1 MQHFT
6 LNFWPSIA
14 SPWAKVKSP
23 GLQDKIQIH
32 LCHSKPPRF
41 CPILFSA
48 HLLLQSLYTLS
59 PSHPGAFH
67 LFLLPGV
74 LPHPSTQL
82 KYPFLQEDF
91 QPLRPR
97 SKVSSSHLQAELT
110 PLSAH
115 SWRPDFYCV
124 LLHSFFKELP
134 FQCGK
139 HCDSVIYNHTRT
151 SCEGS
156 IEVEATS
163 SPWVGE
169 GVGESII
176 RRVAFGRESQVLVD
190 SIETESSF

>member
-1 MQHFT
+1 MS
-6 LNFWPSIA
+6 LSA
-14 SPWAKVKSP
+14 SHDLVPFSFQLISCYILFIPLV
-23 GLQDKIQIH
+23 L
-32 LCHSKPPRF
+32 
-41 CPILFSA
+41 PILV
-48 HLLLQSLYTLS
+48 
-59 PSHPGAFH
+59 PFH

-97 SKVSSSHLQAELT
+97 SKVSSSHLHAELT

-124 LLHSFFKELP
+124 LLHSFFKELL

-163 SPWVGE
+163 SSSEWRCRRKRHKE
-169 GVGESII
+169 GSIWE
-176 RRVAFGRESQVLVD
+176 R
-190 SIETESSF
+190 ESSFGGQYWNRILFLTGNSIPVFV